1 MIFGKACC
9 TMRNKRLAERESAK
23 LGSGRVQGGPES
35 IKESQHSSVLSVF
48 RRPASCVTIRAIPVG
63 NEVGKAMARQ
73 VDKLTARKV
82 DTVKAPGR
90 HSDGGGLYLNV
101 TESGAKSWLFMFKKA
116 GRRREMG
123 LGSVRD
129 VPLARARTLASEAR
143 QNLAGGRDPLA
154 MRAKPASMTFR
165 EAAAALVDSMSS
177 SWRNA
182 KHRAQWSMTLTVY
195 CAPIAGMA
203 AADVTT
209 DDVLG
214 VLKPLWLTK
223 PETASRLRG
232 RIERTLDFAKA
243 RGMRSGENQARW
255 RGHLDALL
263 PKRPKLTRGHH
274 KAMAFVDVPE
284 FMEKLRKRDGAAP
297 AALEFAILNA
307 ARSGEVL
314 GATWNEMDLE
324 ARVWTIPAERMKAGR
339 RHRVPLTD
347 RGIEILRAMS
357 QVRTSDFVFAG
368 MKAGRPLSGMAL
380 EMVLR
385 RMKADVTVHGFRSA
399 FRDWAG
405 ESTACPREIAE
416 AALAHLVGDEVER
429 AYRRGDAL
437 EKRRSLMDAWEA
449 FCASSKRGAVV
460 AFAKRKA

>member
-1 MIFGKACC
+1 MG
-9 TMRNKRLAERESAK
+9 
-23 LGSGRVQGGPES
+23 
-35 IKESQHSSVLSVF
+35 
-48 RRPASCVTIRAIPVG
+48 
-63 NEVGKAMARQ
+63 RQ
-73 VDKLTARKV
+73 VYKLTARKV
-82 DTVKAPGR
+82 DTIKVPGR

-101 TESGAKSWLFMFKKA
+101 TDTGAKSWLFMFKRA

-123 LGSVRD
+123 LGSARD

-143 QNLAGGRDPLA
+143 QHVAGGRDPLA
-154 MRAKPASMTFR
+154 MRTKPASMTFG
-165 EAAAALVDSMSS
+165 EAATALVESMSS

-182 KHRAQWSMTLTVY
+182 KHRAQWVMTLTVY
-195 CAPIAGMA
+195 CGPLSTMPV
-203 AADVTT
+203 ADVAT

-243 RGMRSGENQARW
+243 RGMRSGENPARW
-255 RGHLDALL
+255 RGHLNALL
-263 PKRPKLTRGHH
+263 PKRAKFTRGHH
-274 KAMAFVDVPE
+274 KAMAFGQVPE
-284 FMEKLRKRDGAAP
+284 FMGELRKRDGAAP

-314 GATWNEMDLE
+314 GATWSEIDVE
-324 ARVWTIPAERMKAGR
+324 ARVWTVPAERMKAGR
-339 RHRVPLTD
+339 THRVPLTD
-347 RGIEILRAMS
+347 RASEILKAMS
-357 QVRTSDFVFAG
+357 QLRTSDYVFPG
-368 MKAGRPLSGMAL
+368 MKPGRPLSVMAL

-385 RMKADVTVHGFRSA
+385 RMKVDATVHGFRSA

-405 ESTACPREIAE
+405 ESTAFPREIAE

-437 EKRRSLMDAWEA
+437 EKRRGLMDAWVS
-449 FCASSKRGAVV
+449 FCGTEQAANVLTFAS
-460 AFAKRKA
+460 RKK